1 MAKPPSLPRRP
12 RNPVAQS
19 PLLRKGGA
27 HERPKGG
34 ERQLVKRA
42 TDRLTDAAWDDPQT
56 EQDSFAARGRK
67 MTTHHTVVPPP
78 RRRRP

>member
-1 MAKPPSLPRRP
+1 MAKPPSQPRRP
-12 RNPVAQS
+12 RNPVAMS

-42 TDRLTDAAWDDPQT
+42 TDRLTDGAWLDPEA
-56 EQDSFAARGRK
+56 EQDAFDAQGRK
-67 MTTHHTVVPPP
+67 MGVRHTVVPT
-78 RRRRP
+78 RRRP